1 MTKNSTDELR
11 CFVPRTTRKSGLLS
25 RSLVLLLIFGSAAI
39 ARAVWAEQALA
50 IVGEATITDTQVESA
65 INSAPFGTAF
75 PAMDEDVQAALRGDM
90 LIRLVDAALLRLEAQ
105 REGLDKRTDFVD
117 ELARYREGMLY
128 RRYLDS
134 LRDSLTIPRAVE
146 RKLKEKYEAVPDALA
161 AARASYLA
169 GLFKGRKQ
177 RTFDDLKRRYKYRIY
192 PDRMA
197 GAVDGTILADGEGIS
212 IRYGEIRDRSGPAQA
227 ESGEK
232 TAQAVEDLAELR
244 LGALAATAQGIDVRR
259 EVEDYK
265 QLLLSK
271 ALLDTKEREWIPGE
285 SAVADFFH
293 KHPELGQVPEL
304 RHVGQI
310 VLATRKE
317 AQAVRNRIL
326 RGESLFELAGQLS
339 IDPVGRRQAG
349 DMGWLAGGTGF
360 PRIEAAL
367 SKLKDNEVSEVIETP
382 KGFHLVMIIDRKPG
396 SQKSLAQIEDRV
408 RQALISEKQTEYFRS
423 LRQKYPVQWLVPVH
437 GQ

>member
-1 MTKNSTDELR
+1 MTKNSTDELHY
-11 CFVPRTTRKSGLLS
+11 FVPRTTRKSALLS

-39 ARAVWAEQALA
+39 ARAAWAEQALA

-134 LRDSLTIPRAVE
+134 LRDSLTIPQAVE

-177 RTFDDLKRRYKYRIY
+177 RTFDDLKRRYKYRTY

-197 GAVDGTILADGEGIS
+197 GAVDGTILAD
-212 IRYGEIRDRSGPAQA
+212 
-227 ESGEK
+227 
-232 TAQAVEDLAELR
+232 DLC
-244 LGALAATAQGIDVRR
+244 
-259 EVEDYK
+259 
-265 QLLLSK
+265 
-271 ALLDTKEREWIPGE
+271 
-285 SAVADFFH
+285 
-293 KHPELGQVPEL
+293 
-304 RHVGQI
+304 
-310 VLATRKE
+310 
-317 AQAVRNRIL
+317 
-326 RGESLFELAGQLS
+326 
-339 IDPVGRRQAG
+339 
-349 DMGWLAGGTGF
+349 
-360 PRIEAAL
+360 
-367 SKLKDNEVSEVIETP
+367 
-382 KGFHLVMIIDRKPG
+382 
-396 SQKSLAQIEDRV
+396 
-408 RQALISEKQTEYFRS
+408 
-423 LRQKYPVQWLVPVH
+423 
-437 GQ
+437 